1 MSRSFSPE
9 RKVLN
14 EKFQLNGE
22 FLGLVDPKLWLNL
35 FLHVLPPYGCER
47 VKNLKH
53 SSPWLKTRA
62 PKRGDFAMV
71 ERQRNEGF

>member
-47 VKNLKH
+47 VNRRVW
-53 SSPWLKTRA
+53 SQFCG
-62 PKRGDFAMV
+62 GDLIDTV
-71 ERQRNEGF
+71 E